1 MGGINGGI
9 PSLYNHFQIL
19 AEYILNLEKGT
30 DEPIYKA
37 GIEMQMKR
45 RDTWIQWGRGG
56 KDGEG
61 GMNGERSTDIYT
73 QPCVNAQIVGSC

>member
-19 AEYILNLEKGT
+19 AEYILNLEKGYRWT
-30 DEPIYKA
+30 YLQ
-37 GIEMQMKR
+37 GR
-45 RDTWIQWGRGG
+45 NRDADVEKGHVDTVGARA

-61 GMNGERSTDIYT
+61 GMNGESSNDIYT
-73 QPCVNAQIVGSC
+73 QPCVNA